1 MVPKKE
7 LHRMVWVV
15 PGSSASVCR
24 NSGIY
29 DVPNTHSD
37 GL

>member
-15 PGSSASVCR
+15 PSSSASVRR

-29 DVPNTHSD
+29 DFPNTHID